1 MKGTYRRREDH
12 GMTEA
17 EVSLAGHWIDV
28 RNFCCVC
35 IIVVPPGNS
44 YTHMAPLGTMKAD
57 YLMQIVAVD
66 IL

>member
-1 MKGTYRRREDH
+1 
-12 GMTEA
+12 MTEA

-28 RNFCCVC
+28 RNFCCAC
-35 IIVVPPGNS
+35 PIVVPPGNS

-57 YLMQIVAVD
+57 YLMQIVTVD